1 MSRARVILGKSGEDL
16 ACQALE
22 RRGYAILAR
31 RYRRR
36 SGELDIVCRDR
47 ATTVFV
53 EVKTRDG
60 RGFGDGAEAVDWTKR
75 RRLASTALDFLAR
88 HRLTDRPC
96 RFDVVSIL
104 MGGREPVIEIY
115 ENAFTLDDRR

>member
-36 SGELDIVCRDR
+36 SGELDIVCRHR

-60 RGFGDGAEAVDWTKR
+60 RGCGDGAEAVDWAKR
-75 RRLASTALDFLAR
+75 RRLASTALDYLAR
-88 HRLTDRPC
+88 HHLTDRPC

-104 MGGREPVIEIY
+104 IGGREPVIEIY
-115 ENAFTLDDRR
+115 ENAFTLDDR